1 MRKAVII
8 ALVLALGTIP
18 GSAKH
23 CKPMIGGGIGFNYMH
38 TSTDY
43 GSDSD
48 AGLTLSLEGM
58 IPVYNSLYARAN
70 ILGLRVGDDTFF
82 ELGTGSA
89 FDLVYF
95 IPSKNFEPYGLGGL
109 RIESLSSGGSSST
122 AFSIAFGG
130 GAQMPLKTM
139 PFKPFGEMGISIV
152 VAGGSYD
159 YTTFGISMAFGARF
173 AK

>member
-1 MRKAVII
+1 MKRAVII
-8 ALVLALGTIP
+8 ALVLALGIIP

-23 CKPMIGGGIGFNYMH
+23 YKPMIGGGIGFNYMH

-48 AGLTLSLEGM
+48 VGLTLSFEGM
-58 IPVYNSLYARAN
+58 VPVYNSLYARAN
-70 ILGLRVGDDTFF
+70 IVGLRVGDDTFF

-95 IPSKNFEPYGLGGL
+95 IPSRNMEPYGLGGL
-109 RIESLSSGGSSST
+109 RIESLSSGGYSST

-139 PFKPFGEMGISIV
+139 PFKPYGEMGISIV

-173 AK
+173 GK